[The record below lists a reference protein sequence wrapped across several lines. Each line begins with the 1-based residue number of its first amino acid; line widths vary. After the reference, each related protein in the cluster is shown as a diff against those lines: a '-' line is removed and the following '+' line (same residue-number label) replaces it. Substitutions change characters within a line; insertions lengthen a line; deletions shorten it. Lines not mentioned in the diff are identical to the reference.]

1 MPKPKRPKRHE
12 PKGKFREII
21 KREISEAARE
31 YPRIIAHKEA
41 HYIEVKVTKK
51 TTEALEKHLKQLPT
65 EAAFQPA
72 AFFREREKIVNYAS
86 RLFDTVYCKKV
97 KNPQEKAAFLKE
109 FQKHM
114 IKERRKLRDALKKIS
129 KDKET
134 LVKLKRKLSSVEFEL
149 NMAKLKKAEAKI
161 RTYHAVAE
169 ALLRGAK
176 ERMRELK

>member
-21 KREISEAARE
+21 KREISEAAKE

-51 TTEALEKHLKQLPT
+51 TTEALEKHLAQLPT

-72 AFFREREKIVNYAS
+72 AFFREKDKIVNYAL
-86 RLFDTVYCKKV
+86 RLFDAIYRERV
-97 KNPQEKAAFLKE
+97 KDPQERAAFLKD

-114 IKERRKLRDALKKIS
+114 IEEKRKLREILEKIS
-129 KDKET
+129 KDRET
-134 LVKLKRKLSSVEFEL
+134 LLKLERKLSSVEFEL

-169 ALLRGAK
+169 ALLQRAK